1 MEVVPGYSRRLDN
14 SVNAIQSSANR
25 ENLPVLYPGPGTY
38 YRRGMN
44 AERGMSKQCWCGE
57 PSDNFT
63 SGSATNPGRLYYCCA
78 KGYHKRHLFK
88 WVDECLVEEVEDI
101 KSVMA

>member
-1 MEVVPGYSRRLDN
+1 M
-14 SVNAIQSSANR
+14 SSSSSN
-25 ENLPVLYPGPGTY
+25 PGTY

-63 SGSATNPGRLYYCCA
+63 SGSATNLGKLYYCCA
-78 KGYHKRHLFK
+78 KRYHKRHLFK

-101 KSVMA
+101 KSVISGVNRDISEVRLNVSRLENKMKT